1 MIYGYIRVSTEKQ
14 TVKNQKMAIRAYCRQ
29 RRLHNIVWI
38 DETISGTKKP
48 EKRKLGQLLQLVTED
63 DMIIVTELSRLG
75 RSMIMILDV
84 LQLLLDK
91 HVKVIAIKEGYEL
104 GDNIQSKVL
113 AFAFGLSAE
122 IERQLLSART
132 KLGLERA
139 RKAGKRLGRRKGE
152 KLKRHKLTGKGAYM
166 RRELE
171 KGRSMRSL
179 ARELHC
185 SWSTVNTYLREH
197 GIGKE
202 NRRPVIVAALQTAAE
217 VGKSNSIVI
226 FPSGQQMGSSLS

>member
-1 MIYGYIRVSTEKQ
+1 MAEVHMIYGYIRVSTEKQ

-29 RRLHNIVWI
+29 RRLHNVIWI
-38 DETISGTKKP
+38 DEKISGSKKP
-48 EKRKLGQLLQLVTED
+48 EKRKLGQLLKLGTND

-84 LQLLLDK
+84 LQLLLEK
-91 HVKVIAIKEGYEL
+91 GVKTIAIKEGYEL

-122 IERQLLSART
+122 IERQLLSERT

-139 RKAGKRLGRRKGE
+139 RKAGKRLGRKKGE

-166 RRELE
+166 VRELT

-179 ARELHC
+179 ARELKC
-185 SWSTVNTYLREH
+185 SWSTVDTYLKEH
-197 GIGKE
+197 GWKKKE
-202 NRRPVIVAALQTAAE
+202 VLA
-217 VGKSNSIVI
+217 
-226 FPSGQQMGSSLS
+226 

>member
-29 RRLHNIVWI
+29 RRLHNITWI

-48 EKRKLGQLLQLVTED
+48 EKRKLGQLLQIATED

-75 RSMIMILDV
+75 RSMMMILDV
-84 LQLLLDK
+84 LQLLLEK
-91 HVKVIAIKEGYEL
+91 RVKVIAIKEGYEL

-122 IERQLLSART
+122 IERQLLSERT

-166 RRELE
+166 RRELV

-179 ARELHC
+179 ARELRC
-185 SWSTVNTYLREH
+185 SWSTVNTYLRDH
-197 GIGKE
+197 GWKRERPAGKE
-202 NRRPVIVAALQTAAE
+202 
-217 VGKSNSIVI
+217 
-226 FPSGQQMGSSLS
+226 

>member
-14 TVKNQKMAIRAYCRQ
+14 TVKNQKMAIRAYCKQ
-29 RRLHNIVWI
+29 RRLHNIEWV
-38 DETISGTKKP
+38 DETISGCKKP
-48 EKRKLGQLLQLVTED
+48 EKRKLGQLLQMVTKD

-91 HVKVIAIKEGYEL
+91 GVKTVAIKEGYEL

-122 IERQLLSART
+122 IERQLLSERT

-139 RKAGKRLGRRKGE
+139 RKAGKRLGRMKGQ

-166 RRELE
+166 MRELE

-179 ARELHC
+179 AKELKC
-185 SWSTVNTYLREH
+185 SWSTVDTYLKEH
-197 GIGKE
+197 GWKRHFEKQIC
-202 NRRPVIVAALQTAAE
+202 
-217 VGKSNSIVI
+217 
-226 FPSGQQMGSSLS
+226 

>member
-14 TVKNQKMAIRAYCRQ
+14 TVKNQKMAIRAYCKQ
-29 RRLHNIVWI
+29 RRLHNVVWV
-38 DETISGTKKP
+38 DETISGCKKP
-48 EKRKLGQLLQLVTED
+48 EKRKLGQLLQTVTKD

-91 HVKVIAIKEGYEL
+91 GVKTIAIKEGYEL

-122 IERQLLSART
+122 IERQLLSERT

-139 RKAGKRLGRRKGE
+139 RKAGKRLGRLPGQ

-166 RRELE
+166 VRELE

-179 ARELHC
+179 ARELHV
-185 SWSTVNTYLREH
+185 SWSTVDTYLKEH
-197 GIGKE
+197 GWKRHFEKQIC
-202 NRRPVIVAALQTAAE
+202 
-217 VGKSNSIVI
+217 
-226 FPSGQQMGSSLS
+226 